1 MGESL
6 DLVYMLMKLFV
17 EQLYILVPIMLFKGF
32 NLLGDMLFT
41 KLYNLALMRFSD
53 GKT

>member
-17 EQLYILVPIMLFKGF
+17 EQLYILVTF
-32 NLLGDMLFT
+32 NTGSS
-41 KLYNLALMRFSD
+41 LMIPQQP
-53 GKT
+53 